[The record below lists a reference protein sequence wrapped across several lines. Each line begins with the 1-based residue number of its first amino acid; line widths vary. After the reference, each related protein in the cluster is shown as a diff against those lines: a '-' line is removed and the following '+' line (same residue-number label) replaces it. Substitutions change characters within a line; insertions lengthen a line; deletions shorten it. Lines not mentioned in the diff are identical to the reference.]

1 MSPTT
6 RTVLA
11 GLVFAAALAGT
22 AVSARAD
29 ASIPNPSAVVAKRV
43 AAEIPVRGAA
53 WLFASALVG
62 FVALANRR
70 KL

>member
-1 MSPTT
+1 MSLTT

-11 GLVFAAALAGT
+11 GLVLAGALAGT

-29 ASIPNPSAVVAKRV
+29 ASVPNPPAAVAKPV
-43 AAEIPVRGAA
+43 DAGIPMRGVA
-53 WLFASALVG
+53 WLFGSALVG

-70 KL
+70 KI